1 MTPRIRPF
9 VLALAALAG
18 ITLST
23 ACHKPTEQQS
33 EDRSATS
40 TMKRE
45 DRFRVLLS
53 KELTWADRRIE
64 DLSKSDESLT
74 GNARAVADRDLD
86 AARTWRQRLQDDLD
100 AIDHPPP
107 GTDWPTL
114 EARIKR
120 DLDEARPPSM
130 PKMYEKPY
138 GI

>member
-1 MTPRIRPF
+1 MTPRIRPI

-18 ITLST
+18 VSLAT
-23 ACHKPTEQQS
+23 ACHKPSEQQS
-33 EDRSATS
+33 EERAATA
-40 TMKRE
+40 TVKRE

-64 DLSKSDESLT
+64 DLSKSDETLT

>member
-1 MTPRIRPF
+1 MTPRTRPF
-9 VLALAALAG
+9 VLALATLAG
-18 ITLST
+18 VTLST

-33 EDRSATS
+33 EERAATS
-40 TMKRE
+40 AVKKE

-64 DLSKSDESLT
+64 GLTKSEELLE
-74 GNARAVADRDLD
+74 GNARAVAERDLD
-86 AARTWRQRLQDDLD
+86 AARAWRQRLQDDLD